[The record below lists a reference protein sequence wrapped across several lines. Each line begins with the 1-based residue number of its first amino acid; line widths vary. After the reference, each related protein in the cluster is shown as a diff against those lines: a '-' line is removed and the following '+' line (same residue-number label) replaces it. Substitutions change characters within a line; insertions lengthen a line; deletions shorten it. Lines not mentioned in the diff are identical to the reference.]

1 MRVII
6 AMEYRKMKY
15 TDISGGFASIVVCG
29 RRSLC
34 LLATVDGR
42 GIIPSCGTAA
52 FRHRMRS
59 LTAVCF
65 VLFFVIALVTVDDR
79 NRLALKAEDVIVST
93 VHRSPPIINYFD
105 DRILI

>member
-1 MRVII
+1 
-6 AMEYRKMKY
+6 MKY

-52 FRHRMRS
+52 FRQRMRS
-59 LTAVCF
+59 VNAVCF